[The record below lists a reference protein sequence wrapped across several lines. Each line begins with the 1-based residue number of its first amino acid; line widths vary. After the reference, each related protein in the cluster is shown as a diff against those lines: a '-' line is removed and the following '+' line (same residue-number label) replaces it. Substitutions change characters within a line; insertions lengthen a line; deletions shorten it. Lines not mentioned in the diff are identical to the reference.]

1 MEASAF
7 PIFEVLLIIL
17 LTSILGVLVWV
28 ASATH
33 FMYGELHKG
42 EYVEAV
48 GEEMDMGLLGA
59 AHRAKQP
66 KKKKGG
72 RK

>member
-1 MEASAF
+1 METSAF

-42 EYVEAV
+42 EFVDAV

-66 KKKKGG
+66 KKKGG

>member
-1 MEASAF
+1 MEASPF
-7 PIFEVLLIIL
+7 PVFELLLIIL

-28 ASATH
+28 AAAAH
-33 FMYGELHKG
+33 FMYRELRKG
-42 EYVEAV
+42 EFVDAV

-66 KKKKGG
+66 KKRCK
-72 RK
+72 